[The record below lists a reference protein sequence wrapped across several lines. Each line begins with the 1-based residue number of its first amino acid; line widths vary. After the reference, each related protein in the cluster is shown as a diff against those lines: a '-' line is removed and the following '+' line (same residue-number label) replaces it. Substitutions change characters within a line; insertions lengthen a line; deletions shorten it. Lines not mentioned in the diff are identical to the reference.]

1 MSQPHILIIEDDV
14 PYLNMLGTALKCEG
28 YRVTLAENG
37 KLGIKAFRAD
47 PADIVVTDVIMP
59 EKEGIETI
67 IDLKKDYPDIK
78 IIAMSGGA
86 PHSATYLKMCAQ
98 LGAESTLSK
107 PFSLATLNRTIKEA
121 LGDSESRD

>member
-14 PYLNMLGTALKCEG
+14 PCLNMLGTALECEG
-28 YRVTLAENG
+28 YRITLTENG
-37 KLGIKAFRAD
+37 KVGIKAFLAD
-47 PADIVVTDVIMP
+47 PADVVLTDVIMP

-67 IDLKKDYPDIK
+67 IDLRRDFPELK

-86 PHSATYLKMCAQ
+86 PHSETYLKICAQ

-107 PFSLATLNRTIKEA
+107 PFSLATLNSTIKAA
-121 LGDSESRD
+121 LGGADDSS

>member
-1 MSQPHILIIEDDV
+1 MSQPHILIIEDDDS
-14 PYLNMLGTALKCEG
+14 YRNMLGSALECEG

-37 KLGIKAFRAD
+37 KVGIKAFRND
-47 PADIVVTDVIMP
+47 PADVVLTDVIMP

-67 IDLKKDYPDIK
+67 MDLRKTYPELK

-86 PHSATYLKMCAQ
+86 PHSETYLKICAQ

-107 PFSLATLNRTIKEA
+107 PFSLTTLNSTIRATLGIA
-121 LGDSESRD
+121 DPSA

>member
-1 MSQPHILIIEDDV
+1 MSQPHILIIEDDA
-14 PYLNMLGTALKCEG
+14 PYLNMLGSALECAG

-37 KLGIKAFRAD
+37 KVGIKAFHAD
-47 PADIVVTDVIMP
+47 PADVVVTDVIMP

-67 IDLKKDYPDIK
+67 IDLRKTHPNLK

-86 PHSATYLKMCAQ
+86 PHSETYLKMCAQ

-107 PFSLATLNRTIKEA
+107 PFSLATLNNAIKAA
-121 LGDSESRD
+121 LGAADE